1 MVGWHTTFWMMMKL
15 ITNLKFIY
23 MGLKGILDSVNI
35 RKVYTKIPSKNFIL
49 FLREAEMCYI
59 MRDLTYK
66 EKEKK
71 NLEISEYLYN
81 TVNFDLYDL
90 EELEDVFAYDY

>member
-1 MVGWHTTFWMMMKL
+1 
-15 ITNLKFIY
+15 

>member
-1 MVGWHTTFWMMMKL
+1 
-15 ITNLKFIY
+15 
-23 MGLKGILDSVNI
+23 
-35 RKVYTKIPSKNFIL
+35 
-49 FLREAEMCYI
+49 MCYI